1 MVDIYSNK
9 IVEDI
14 LTNPVNNQ
22 SNPSISFNIP
32 SISFNFHR
40 SEDRIEDIED
50 ENNIPDNNTNTV
62 VYNNPENITNTEIEN
77 NPDNYINIEINV
89 NPEIIENMD
98 IDNNLTPTQIKLPPI
113 ERFSGNQE
121 NFMSLMANIK
131 LVFWAH

>member
-1 MVDIYSNK
+1 M
-9 IVEDI
+9 
-14 LTNPVNNQ
+14 PRR
-22 SNPSISFNIP
+22 P
-32 SISFNFHR
+32 FHTYI
-40 SEDRIEDIED
+40 D
-50 ENNIPDNNTNTV
+50 NIPDNNTNTV